1 MRSKTLAT
9 RAKTKTHENIYSTF
23 TVSCEKSKMVSF
35 ISSIIQNIILLFAPA
50 RLPRKLINY
59 IAFGSASSACYLVQS
74 IAIILC
80 FLK

>member
-23 TVSCEKSKMVSF
+23 TVSCEN
-35 ISSIIQNIILLFAPA
+35 IIIIIIQNIILLFAPS

-59 IAFGSASSACYLVQS
+59 IAFGSASSACYLVKS